1 MVHEVIYMNLY
12 IEMIRNHNT
21 MRNLSETCGMT
32 YVSLRRKMRGES
44 PFLLEEC
51 LAIKAALHSDL
62 PIETLFER
70 KEGHA

>member
-12 IEMIRNHNT
+12 IEMIRNYIN
-21 MRNLSETCGMT
+21 MRGLSAASGMT

-51 LAIKAALHSDL
+51 LAIKAALHSEMPL
-62 PIETLFER
+62 ETLFER
-70 KEGHA
+70 VKENA